1 MILRITA
8 KLGKAI
14 GVSPSLSLPAD
25 PNPFA
30 DWTAHLFSALRTPYI
45 IITNTTSLYSLVMD
59 GRGVSTNSLFLQKA
73 MTTMLESLSRDGCR
87 FIFDRLIMPTTA
99 HIWFSKTISRS
110 VTGSM
115 NDLVS
120 QAKLFIRDECLSP
133 PDVSYKLNETPLSYI
148 GYANPRDVFMKLKI
162 E

>member
-8 KLGKAI
+8 RLGKTI

-30 DWTAHLFSALRTPYI
+30 DWTARLFSAGHIPYI
-45 IITNTTSLYSLVMD
+45 IITNTPSLYSLIMD
-59 GRGVSTNSLFLQKA
+59 ARGVTTNSLLLQKA
-73 MTTMLESLSRDGCR
+73 MTAMFEHLSRDGFR
-87 FIFDRLIMPTTA
+87 FIFDRLIVPATT
-99 HIWFSKTISRS
+99 HIWFSKTLNRS

-115 NDLVS
+115 NDLMF
-120 QAKLFIRDECLSP
+120 QARDFLENEYMCGL
-133 PDVSYKLNETPLSYI
+133 DVSFRLNRTPLSSI
-148 GYANPRDVFMKLKI
+148 GYNNPRDVFMKMKI